1 MKTALHY
8 IFIIV
13 SILILALIAVP
24 GLIIYFFTKFNI
36 VEYFYN
42 YCGRMERKYF
52 GQW

>member
-1 MKTALHY
+1 MKAAIHY

-13 SILILALIAVP
+13 SILILGLIVVP

-36 VEYFYN
+36 VEYLYN
-42 YCGRMERKYF
+42 YCGRIEKKYF

>member
-8 IFIIV
+8 TFIIV
-13 SILILALIAVP
+13 SILILALMLIP

-52 GQW
+52 GQ